1 MTLDLGKAVRLSE
14 MLGAGLSDLGRGLG
28 AIADELESGALSPAD
43 VVIHLR
49 AFAAELKN
57 IADSV

>member
-1 MTLDLGKAVRLSE
+1 MDLGKAVRLSE

-28 AIADELESGALSPAD
+28 AIADELESGVLSPAD

-49 AFAAELKN
+49 AFASELKN